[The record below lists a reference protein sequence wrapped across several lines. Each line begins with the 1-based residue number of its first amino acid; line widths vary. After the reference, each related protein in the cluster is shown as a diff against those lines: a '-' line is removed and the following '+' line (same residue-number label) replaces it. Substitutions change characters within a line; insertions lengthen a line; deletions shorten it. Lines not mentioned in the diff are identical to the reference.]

1 MKKKVALPIIITG
14 SVVGALL
21 LCVLILS
28 LITVNPLKTV
38 IGDYSEV
45 TVYLTGENGRQP
57 NTEESRKAIKDGV
70 DTTKFSVMHAIL
82 EGRFAYGAK
91 FKTEK
96 NDDGKD
102 ERVMKSGLELRL
114 MSNETDN
121 YMLKFSYDSLRT
133 IKVQGEEVK
142 FDNAYVIIYDTNGEI
157 EKIEIMPY
165 EYAKVTGNPTD
176 EDYAYYKMPVIE
188 IWSTTSGL
196 YSVLNDYASL
206 LK

>member
-14 SVVGALL
+14 SVVAALL

-45 TVYLTGENGRQP
+45 TVYLTGENARQP
-57 NTEESRKAIKDGV
+57 NTEESRKAIKEGV

-96 NDDGKD
+96 DEDGKQQK
-102 ERVMKSGLELRL
+102 VMKSGLELRV
-114 MSNETDN
+114 MSNETKN

-133 IKVQGEEVK
+133 IKVQGEEVS
-142 FDNAYVIIYDTNGEI
+142 FDNAYVVVYDTNGEI

-165 EYAKVTGNPTD
+165 EYGKVMGNPTD
-176 EDYAYYKMPVIE
+176 EDYAYNEMPVIE

-196 YSVLNDYASL
+196 YNVLNDYAAL
-206 LK
+206 IK